1 MSRSSSREM
10 RRRLRQWGERLY
22 ENEGLR
28 DSLDDD
34 QAKRL
39 LDWGMKQLTAAAYQ
53 TLTLDDIQA
62 NERMEDTW
70 LTLSRVIRQTN
81 TFTAMLPTV
90 VDDGEAGVLVD
101 AFAGSVSELTGQAVD
116 YDWIEGLVEK
126 RGEMDAAATFDHLM
140 SILTAQPVPDAEA
153 DADMDDAVDA
163 KVTADTNA
171 TAPVGI
177 EDTNAAA
184 DTVGQEENHS

>member
-1 MSRSSSREM
+1 M
-10 RRRLRQWGERLY
+10 RRRIRQWGERLY

-28 DSLDDD
+28 DNLDDE

-62 NERMEDTW
+62 NERMEDAW
-70 LTLSRVIRQTN
+70 LTLSRIIRQTN

-153 DADMDDAVDA
+153 DADTDEAVDA

-171 TAPVGI
+171 AAPAGTK
-177 EDTNAAA
+177 DTNAAA
-184 DTVGQEENHS
+184 ETPEQEDIHS

>member
-10 RRRLRQWGERLY
+10 RRRIRQWGERLY

-62 NERMEDTW
+62 TERMEDTW
-70 LTLSRVIRQTN
+70 LVVSRVIRQAN
-81 TFTAMLPTV
+81 TLTALLPSV
-90 VDDGEAGVLVD
+90 VDDGEAGILVD
-101 AFAGSVSELTGQAVD
+101 AFAGSVSELTGQTVD
-116 YDWIEGLVEK
+116 YEWIEGLVEG
-126 RGEMDAAATFDHLM
+126 RGSMDAAATFDQLL
-140 SILTAQPVPDAEA
+140 SILTHPAAPDTS
-153 DADMDDAVDA
+153 DDNDDAKPKLESA
-163 KVTADTNA
+163 
-171 TAPVGI
+171 
-177 EDTNAAA
+177 
-184 DTVGQEENHS
+184 

>member
-1 MSRSSSREM
+1 MSRRSSREI
-10 RRRLRQWGERLY
+10 RRRIRQWGERLF

-28 DSLDDD
+28 DSLDDE

-39 LDWGMKQLTAAAYQ
+39 LDWGMKQLTAAARQ

-70 LTLSRVIRQTN
+70 LTLSRIIRQAN
-81 TFTAMLPTV
+81 TFTTMLPTV

-116 YDWIEGLVEK
+116 YEWIEGLVEK
-126 RGEMDAAATFDHLM
+126 RGDMDAAATFDHLM
-140 SILTAQPVPDAEA
+140 SILTAQPVPEADTETDADTDDVVDAE
-153 DADMDDAVDA
+153 
-163 KVTADTNA
+163 VTADTNA
-171 TAPVGI
+171 AAPAGA
-177 EDTNAAA
+177 ENAAA
-184 DTVGQEENHS
+184 GTTDQEEVHS

>member
-10 RRRLRQWGERLY
+10 RRRIRQWGERLY

-62 NERMEDTW
+62 TERMEDTW
-70 LTLSRVIRQTN
+70 LVVSRVIRQAN
-81 TFTAMLPTV
+81 TLTALLPSV
-90 VDDGEAGVLVD
+90 VDDGEAGILVD
-101 AFAGSVSELTGQAVD
+101 AFAGSVSELTGQTVD
-116 YDWIEGLVEK
+116 YEWIEGLVEG
-126 RGEMDAAATFDHLM
+126 RGEMDAAATFDHLL
-140 SILTAQPVPDAEA
+140 SILTHPAAPDTP
-153 DADMDDAVDA
+153 DDNDDPEPKPESA
-163 KVTADTNA
+163 
-171 TAPVGI
+171 
-177 EDTNAAA
+177 
-184 DTVGQEENHS
+184 